1 MNRSCVKQDDSN
13 MKGGEVMNCKD
24 VAGLSP
30 LFLDAELMPDVAIE
44 VEAHLAT
51 CSTCQRLLAEYR
63 REQQILQSLPLVA
76 PPPTWRAE
84 LLEKVSN
91 SKRRRE
97 KPAWQYFV
105 PRLGSLA
112 AALLVMLLVSNLY
125 VFPSYLA
132 GLPDDPMQQM
142 RMLAGLGEIADAQQ
156 SEPTGN
162 PEVSGNPEADSKTEA
177 IMQAASSEDLEVTTE
192 AAPSEDPEATKEAD
206 PAEEIG
212 IMGFEAS
219 SDDVEA
225 KYFGLRG
232 ATSPSND
239 LQKRWWLWSSGISIV
254 VWLAGAGYYYYR
266 YYQRFREQ
274 TEL

>member
-1 MNRSCVKQDDSN
+1 
-13 MKGGEVMNCKD
+13 MNCKD
-24 VAGLSP
+24 VAGLLP

-84 LLEKVSN
+84 LLEKVNN

-97 KPAWQYFV
+97 KKPAWQYFV

-112 AALLVMLLVSNLY
+112 AALLVVLLVSNMY
-125 VFPSYLA
+125 VFPSYFA
-132 GLPDDPMQQM
+132 GLPDDSMQQM
-142 RMLAGLGEIADAQQ
+142 RMLVGQAEP
-156 SEPTGN
+156 SEPI
-162 PEVSGNPEADSKTEA
+162 GNPEASGNPKVDSNPEA
-177 IMQAASSEDLEVTTE
+177 IIQATSSEDPEATTE
-192 AAPSEDPEATKEAD
+192 AAPPEDPEATKEAD
-206 PAEEIG
+206 PAKEIG
-212 IMGFEAS
+212 IMGFKVA
-219 SDDVEA
+219 SDDGDV
-225 KYFGLRG
+225 KYSALRG
-232 ATSPSND
+232 VPSPGND